1 MTSRNPVLALAG
13 EIDMA
18 SAEGVT
24 SSLKPLIE
32 AGGPVVV
39 DVSRVTFMDS
49 SGLHL
54 LVEAAMALGE
64 RGCIIIHGANGAVA
78 RVVEI
83 TRLSEVKE
91 NIHLIECSVLAHA
104 A

>member
-64 RGCIIIHGANGAVA
+64 RGCIIVHGANGAVA
-78 RVVEI
+78 GVVEI

-91 NIHLIECSVLAHA
+91 NIHLIECSVLTHA